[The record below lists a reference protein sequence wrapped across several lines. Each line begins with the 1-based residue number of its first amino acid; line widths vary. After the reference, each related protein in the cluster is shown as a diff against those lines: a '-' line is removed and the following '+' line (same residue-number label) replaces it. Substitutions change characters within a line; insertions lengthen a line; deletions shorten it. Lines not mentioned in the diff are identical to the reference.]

1 MLLEEIR
8 GTVHVTREDILYA
21 KIHSGIDVQHS
32 RIEHVWYIFTGVTAI
47 AFKIFP
53 K

>member
-8 GTVHVTREDILYA
+8 GTVHVTREDIFYA

-32 RIEHVWYIFTGVTAI
+32 RIEHVFDT
-47 AFKIFP
+47 FSLELQQ
-53 K
+53 